1 MFGNLT
7 KKLADKYGYPGPRRP
22 GTKFCAVYR
31 HKGKEVARSK
41 PVEFEAAL
49 ALARARNQESQ
60 DYTWNAERNLS
71 YVEEANSV
79 KHLPLEE

>member
-7 KKLADKYGYPGPRRP
+7 KQLAYKYGYPNPRRP

-41 PVEFEAAL
+41 PMEFGAAI
-49 ALARARNQESQ
+49 ALVRARNHSLAPK
-60 DYTWNAERNLS
+60 DYPPNS